1 MFEIPNVQPSENS
14 ARTSS
19 CRKPKFTKMNR
30 AAVKTKKKSSQSRKD
45 STNNAKNVHNKPT
58 KITAADASA
67 APITTTTATP
77 TTKASTV
84 NKSTTNTST
93 PVRSASDASI
103 NKTQCADPAN
113 GDAQSIASAANDAHR
128 LGAAVPLPPIRKME
142 RAHTFFLTR
151 KISQIYNTLTTGS
164 KENLSKIPE
173 AEPIMNGAAGVP
185 PAATASPPPPFK
197 FTRSLSMASIP
208 IRQSFRRVFRDH
220 HKLEKLHEENSTEKV
235 DVVAVPDSQ
244 LQPVMQPVPDGIA
257 SPDRNS
263 SPVVMQPNAPV
274 PAPPLPASRPRSA
287 SGVFE
292 RPQRRSSFRSTLRE
306 LLSISGHQSPA
317 DRDKPINS
325 KWSASLAS
333 LQQIDNM
340 VSYEDLSFIDY
351 DKFNTYEQTMA
362 QRRNRPALRP
372 AAVDVASMSPQ
383 TVQVTRRKA
392 LPTQAPPSPSLSLPH
407 HHTVAAAETN
417 FDQPKNLY
425 RYSLDDRKL
434 RFLSRLNRQSFRLS
448 DYSDRAAADVL
459 MLDQAPNTGTCV
471 TGHDCVDAT
480 DGGQVVLVRQSPMI
494 RRSANGCTQN
504 QSLWELRAGFE
515 ASLLSVS

>member
-19 CRKPKFTKMNR
+19 CRKQKFTKMNR
-30 AAVKTKKKSSQSRKD
+30 AAVKTKKKSSQSKKE

-58 KITAADASA
+58 KITAAAASP
-67 APITTTTATP
+67 APTTTTTETP

-113 GDAQSIASAANDAHR
+113 GDAQSIASAATA
-128 LGAAVPLPPIRKME
+128 AAVPPPPIRKME

-185 PAATASPPPPFK
+185 TAATPSTPPPFK

-235 DVVAVPDSQ
+235 DAVAVADSQ
-244 LQPVMQPVPDGIA
+244 LQPAMLPVPAGIA
-257 SPDRNS
+257 SPDRHS
-263 SPVVMQPNAPV
+263 SPVVMQPSAPV
-274 PAPPLPASRPRSA
+274 PAPPLPALRPRSA

-372 AAVDVASMSPQ
+372 AAVDVASMSPH

-392 LPTQAPPSPSLSLPH
+392 LQTQASPSPSLSLPH
-407 HHTVAAAETN
+407 HHTVTAAETN

-471 TGHDCVDAT
+471 TVHDCVDAT
-480 DGGQVVLVRQSPMI
+480 GGGQAVLLRQSPMI

-504 QSLWELRAGFE
+504 QSLWELRVGFE